1 MLILSHTWPK
11 FQVEPCHPGQNL
23 SGPPET
29 RSRPQEEKKAPIVK
43 FRRSPGGGGQRS
55 SLKHC
60 SKLTKARDIS
70 SCEISICGTAS
81 PPPLGTKRHVSVSF
95 GSLPSSCSEA
105 SSEAEDRIEV
115 AKTSGLS
122 PCDPCPELLRLP
134 RPSLVIQQST
144 DSTDTA
150 TTTTENT
157 QLPRR
162 VSCHFV
168 TITMPRLKR
177 QRSMRHYCLSLLRCK

>member
-1 MLILSHTWPK
+1 M
-11 FQVEPCHPGQNL
+11 
-23 SGPPET
+23 
-29 RSRPQEEKKAPIVK
+29 
-43 FRRSPGGGGQRS
+43 
-55 SLKHC
+55 
-60 SKLTKARDIS
+60 
-70 SCEISICGTAS
+70 
-81 PPPLGTKRHVSVSF
+81 SVSF

-115 AKTSGLS
+115 ADDGHGRSPASDLS
-122 PCDPCPELLRLP
+122 PCDPCPELQRLP

-162 VSCHFV
+162 VSCHITV
-168 TITMPRLKR
+168 TITMPRLES
-177 QRSMRHYCLSLLRCK
+177 Q

>member
-1 MLILSHTWPK
+1 M
-11 FQVEPCHPGQNL
+11 
-23 SGPPET
+23 
-29 RSRPQEEKKAPIVK
+29 K
-43 FRRSPGGGGQRS
+43 FRRSPCPGGGGQRS

-70 SCEISICGTAS
+70 SCEISICGPAS

-105 SSEAEDRIEV
+105 EDRIEV
-115 AKTSGLS
+115 ADEGDRGSPASDLS

-134 RPSLVIQQST
+134 RPSLVLQQST

-162 VSCHFV
+162 VSCH
-168 TITMPRLKR
+168 
-177 QRSMRHYCLSLLRCK
+177 LSHNSHCHIA